1 MLYSIYKNHEPD
13 FHYAKRAPWFPPSSI
28 AKMLQ
33 VIEDFDSRIII
44 DSDFSYDVSLAKSLA
59 KSIIDNKQVDLNEF
73 YRLYCGLIDAYNRG
87 VAAFNRQV
95 SNT

>member
-1 MLYSIYKNHEPD
+1 MNLIFIMPSVP
-13 FHYAKRAPWFPPSSI
+13 PWFPPSSV
-28 AKMLQ
+28 AEMLQ

-59 KSIIDNKQVDLNEF
+59 KSILDNKQGDLNSQF
-73 YRLYCGLIDAYNRG
+73 YRLYCRLTDAYNRG